1 MGLFYNDNSACQK
14 NITNVYNSANIWKDA
29 LTQSY
34 PNSTDKILRVSEE
47 PHPYSYICSYKDASP
62 CDCRKIQVNFG
73 LQGKKVKL
81 VIDNYNVY
89 ITGGLLNRINLFK
102 NCNTD
107 YSKFTSK
114 YIEHQSGM
122 RTKYNITIP
131 ETLTVTYSK
140 CCMTVNMKVTLAFCS
155 GYILATLSYNDTE
168 IATKTVYF
176 CDLLYCLYC

>member
-1 MGLFYNDNSACQK
+1 MQYYTGLFTHERTKCQLPPVK
-14 NITNVYNSANIWKDA
+14 PGGLLAEE
-29 LTQSY
+29 SY
-34 PNSTDKILRVSEE
+34 
-47 PHPYSYICSYKDASP
+47 PYSYICSYKDASP

-81 VIDNYNVY
+81 IIDNYNVY

-102 NCNTD
+102 TCNIN
-107 YSKFTSK
+107 KKGFTSK
-114 YIEHQSGM
+114 YIEHHKGM
-122 RTKYNITIP
+122 RTKYNITTP

-155 GYILATLSYNDTE
+155 DYILATLYYNDTE

-176 CDLLYCLYC
+176 CNLCC